1 MCVCVCVLGETLDS
15 REDSKYFMTATHHPL
30 VAIENG
36 TLLNMAV
43 KEW

>member
-1 MCVCVCVLGETLDS
+1 MGGTPESKSRRDDS
-15 REDSKYFMTATHHPL
+15 RYFMTATHHPL

-36 TLLNMAV
+36 TLLKMAV